1 MNLER
6 AEIAS
11 ANTNGLNGEDSASSD
26 VTQYPPKKPYDPDE
40 DPDLVTSE
48 DEELDEQIPDV
59 TELEQDELDQDDE
72 DIP

>member
-1 MNLER
+1 MILGRGEVANV
-6 AEIAS
+6 AS
-11 ANTNGLNGEDSASSD
+11 GGQIGYDAIFSDS
-26 VTQYPPKKPYDPDE
+26 TPYPPKKPYNPDD